1 MVSIDGIYSRIQGL
15 VRLKAAT
22 PMTQMKLLCAFFVVV
37 IHAKFLLDSRVSVCV
52 HGLVVNGI
60 CRIAVPFFFLASGY
74 FLAKHMNEEGWYRRE
89 FVKRLRTVLLP
100 GVLFS
105 AVYLCVSYGLNQ
117 ARGLSMAS
125 SCGIV
130 ADLGLDLRRTPMLG
144 ATWFVRAL
152 LIIVAASPVLCS
164 LFGRARRRKAVVA
177 LLCLALVVFTV
188 RPYSGCGHSNFYY
201 LFNYGISLEGLLY
214 FSAGVFLRYHPAPR
228 PTATQGMLLA
238 VAGLVLFAAKFW
250 AGAHGH
256 FQTGCRLGFFAI
268 PVATVGIY
276 SLLRDIKLPVI
287 LHTAS
292 FPVYLMHLFVLSA
305 VGARHGARDDWS
317 YADGGGGGACHG
329 LVGREGS
336 CCICRPRFDLF
347 RGKSAMPRNRRFPIW
362 RQGRQIRGEAI
373 ATVFPKESVAEIV
386 ERGE

>member
-152 LIIVAASPVLCS
+152 LIIVAASPGS
-164 LFGRARRRKAVVA
+164 LFSFRPRKETQSRRRTLVSGARCFYRKTLQWLRTFELLLLVQLWNIPRRPSVFFRGRVFAVSSGAQADRDTGNVVGRCGACSFCSEVLGWRARTFPDGMPAGLFRDTGRDGRYIFVVARYQTSSDIAYSFVPSILDALVRPVGRWGKAWRARR
-177 LLCLALVVFTV
+177 LVV
-188 RPYSGCGHSNFYY
+188 
-201 LFNYGISLEGLLY
+201 
-214 FSAGVFLRYHPAPR
+214 
-228 PTATQGMLLA
+228 
-238 VAGLVLFAAKFW
+238 
-250 AGAHGH
+250 
-256 FQTGCRLGFFAI
+256 CR
-268 PVATVGIY
+268 
-276 SLLRDIKLPVI
+276 
-287 LHTAS
+287 
-292 FPVYLMHLFVLSA
+292 
-305 VGARHGARDDWS
+305 WWW
-317 YADGGGGGACHG
+317 ACHG